1 MGMTNLTRNIQLE
14 KTTAILK
21 AHTGVLIQDG
31 YICRVCRGRM
41 DALLSGRIFHSELGF
56 PWMEEVG
63 MECPRCGGEVA
74 EAFLCH
80 LCGESFPE
88 EELTDGLCPGCHKD
102 LNEEWTCCAS

>member
-1 MGMTNLTRNIQLE
+1 MGMTNITRNIQLE

-41 DALLSGRIFHSELGF
+41 DAPMSGRILHSELGF

-63 MECPRCGGEVA
+63 MECPRCGGEVS

-88 EELTDGLCPGCHKD
+88 EELTDGLCPGCYEES
-102 LNEEWTCCAS
+102 NEEGEEE